1 MEEKILPI
9 ESIQERDVDLFLLEE
24 FATDNSFCEWF
35 ISELDLPEISENI
48 GVWRSISSYG
58 LGETDILFSYKSES
72 KKIYILATTRPALH
86 PPL

>member
-24 FATDNSFCEWF
+24 FATDDSFCKWF
-35 ISELDLPEISENI
+35 INELDLPEISENI

-58 LGETDILFSYKSES
+58 LGLTFLSSCTIVLLGVFF
-72 KKIYILATTRPALH
+72 
-86 PPL
+86 